1 MPIRTI
7 AGGVEEKTSDACSV
21 SEKSQMKILPVFT
34 QEKPEKVFHKSDE
47 EIFSSA

>member
-7 AGGVEEKTSDACSV
+7 AGGVEEKTSDLCSV

-34 QEKPEKVFHKSDE
+34 QEKPEKVFHKSDA